1 MILRKFYA
9 LKMMSLFEEGFHIF
23 NIDETWIGETQYH
36 NKEWKRRGKENPRAI
51 KTVTP
56 RLSLILALD
65 TLGNKYFS
73 LNQANTGSDIFVTF
87 IRFLC

>member
-36 NKEWKRRGKENPRAI
+36 NKEWRLRG
-51 KTVTP
+51 
-56 RLSLILALD
+56 
-65 TLGNKYFS
+65 
-73 LNQANTGSDIFVTF
+73 
-87 IRFLC
+87 